1 MRSKGILSSL
11 LVLAGALMLV
21 AALLLAGRNFYQE
34 YEAGKSS
41 SYLVEVLE
49 DRMSSQTEGHEAA
62 EETLTGMTPDY
73 VINPEMEM
81 PTAKIEGN
89 EYIGL
94 LQIPALG
101 LELPVNSE
109 WSYPK
114 LELSPCRYSGSAY
127 TGGFTIAGHNYSTHF
142 GPLENLVPGN
152 EIAFT
157 DVKGRAFSYTVQAV
171 ETVEATAVEDM
182 ISEEWDLTLFT
193 CTLSGQ
199 ARVAVRGM
207 SVE

>member
-1 MRSKGILSSL
+1 MKSKTILSSL
-11 LVLAGALMLV
+11 LVLAGGLMLV
-21 AALLLAGRNFYQE
+21 AALLLTGRNYYAE
-34 YEAGKSS
+34 CDAGKSS
-41 SYLVEVLE
+41 SHLVEVLE
-49 DRMSSQTEGHEAA
+49 GRMSSQTEGQEAA
-62 EETLTGMTPDY
+62 EEALTGMTPDY

-109 WSYPK
+109 WSYQK
-114 LELSPCRYSGSAY
+114 LELAPCRYSGSAY

-142 GPLENLVPGN
+142 GPLGNLVPGD
-152 EIAFT
+152 EVSFI
-157 DVKGRAFSYTVQAV
+157 DVKGRNFYYAVQAV
-171 ETVEATAVEDM
+171 ETVEATAVEEM

-199 ARVAVRGM
+199 ARVAVRC
-207 SVE
+207 VRAE